1 MAVMGQVLCW
11 ALGTLT
17 NDPGKQG
24 PDHLQHTVP
33 QAKIRDVVI
42 NCISSSHDC
51 FLLFPHNNSKF
62 FLKQQKKFLTRVSI
76 FQENS
81 QETDTICENCQ
92 Y

>member
-1 MAVMGQVLCW
+1 MGQVLCW

-24 PDHLQHTVP
+24 PDHLQHTFA

-42 NCISSSHDC
+42 NCSHDC

-62 FLKQQKKFLTRVSI
+62 FLKQQQKIFNQSIYFSGKLTR
-76 FQENS
+76 N
-81 QETDTICENCQ
+81 
-92 Y
+92 